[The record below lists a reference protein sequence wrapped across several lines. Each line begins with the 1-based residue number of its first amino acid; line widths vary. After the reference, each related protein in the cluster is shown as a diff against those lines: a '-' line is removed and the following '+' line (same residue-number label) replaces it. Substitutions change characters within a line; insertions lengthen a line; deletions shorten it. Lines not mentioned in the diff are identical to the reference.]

1 MLKIKTGLNK
11 GSSGMTLWF
20 LSAQGRAG
28 AAMKARS
35 FKCLRW
41 WLSRMRL
48 LLFLCISENWKEE
61 SI

>member
-11 GSSGMTLWF
+11 GYSGMTLWF
-20 LSAQGRAG
+20 LLAQGRAG

-35 FKCLRW
+35 FKCLRG

-48 LLFLCISENWKEE
+48 LLFFCI
-61 SI
+61 

>member
-35 FKCLRW
+35 FKCLRG

>member
-1 MLKIKTGLNK
+1 
-11 GSSGMTLWF
+11 MTLCF
-20 LSAQGRAG
+20 LLAQGRAG

-35 FKCLRW
+35 FKRLRG

-48 LLFLCISENWKEE
+48 LLFFCISENWKEE